1 MNHSNLLRFIV
12 FIFMSII
19 IASCTYEKIEEEE
32 GLPENVSFQNDLIP
46 MFNASCNSVG
56 CHNDGGIPPD
66 LSPANA
72 YKDLTSTAGMIDI
85 TTPENSE
92 LYKRMVDAA
101 QPMPISGLLSTY
113 QSDQVL
119 SWITDGAIEN

>member
-1 MNHSNLLRFIV
+1 MNHSTRLQFII
-12 FIFMSII
+12 FIMISIA
-19 IASCTYEKIEEEE
+19 IASCTYEKIEEAE
-32 GLPENVSFQNDLIP
+32 GLPQDVSFENDIIP

-72 YKDLTSTAGMIDI
+72 YADITTTTGMIDL

-92 LYKRMVDAA
+92 LYIRMIDVAK
-101 QPMPISGLLSTY
+101 PMPMSGVLPYES
-113 QSDQVL
+113 SQVL
-119 SWITDGAIEN
+119 SWITDGAKDN